1 MVEGWQ
7 EYRDPGYLR
16 IQLPP
21 GWVLVTTP
29 DYPEY
34 NLRSCHCYWM
44 LMSELMVQNSP
55 SAEDVAA
62 WFDSMGPD
70 DLAPGG
76 ALIEILRADSEYA
89 PPVDWGQ
96 PFASVPLR
104 QDLVVDYYQLSDDLR
119 VVGYRYRDAQGR
131 PWFILVKTNDV
142 LMSRTNPL
150 RITIGTVLETI
161 DNR

>member
-1 MVEGWQ
+1 M
-7 EYRDPGYLR
+7 
-16 IQLPP
+16 
-21 GWVLVTTP
+21 LVTTP
-29 DYPEY
+29 EYPEY
-34 NLRSCHCYWM
+34 NLHSCHCYWM
-44 LMSELMVQNSP
+44 LMSEQMVQNSP

-70 DLAPGG
+70 DLAPGS
-76 ALIEILRADSEYA
+76 ALIEILRGDSEYA

-96 PFASVPLR
+96 PFAPITIR

-119 VVGYRYRDAQGR
+119 VVGYHYRDAQGR

-150 RITIGTVLETI
+150 LLTIATILETI